1 MKRFLI
7 NCTLFLLLFLAGMYS
22 RSLYLLNTGA
32 YKQTVSGSDTYHSI
46 EKSKQKKKTR
56 KLLIGDSVGR
66 QLFENTTYNDTLN
79 SFACNQAIGL
89 VGHYILLNNFLMAG
103 NQVDTV
109 YMLFRHSSFLNNLDE
124 KYTYHYFLKP
134 FYNEEYKSLFTQTVN
149 DQIQKIP
156 FHFICRDPNI
166 LTTNWAP
173 DFQTEDEKNYTF
185 LSPISVEYLKRIKD
199 LSIKYGFTLIILPT
213 PTSLNNKQEILTID
227 KNEII
232 KNGLA
237 NEFNGYFDQIIFLN
251 DTSFM
256 DGIHL
261 NHPEAYT
268 KYYKDN
274 LISY

>member
-1 MKRFLI
+1 
-7 NCTLFLLLFLAGMYS
+7 
-22 RSLYLLNTGA
+22 
-32 YKQTVSGSDTYHSI
+32 
-46 EKSKQKKKTR
+46 
-56 KLLIGDSVGR
+56 
-66 QLFENTTYNDTLN
+66 
-79 SFACNQAIGL
+79 
-89 VGHYILLNNFLMAG
+89 MAG

-109 YMLFRHSSFLNNLDE
+109 YMLFRYSSFLNNLDE

-149 DQIQKIP
+149 DQVHKIP

-173 DFQTEDEKNYTF
+173 NFQAEDEKNYTF
-185 LSPISVEYLKRIKD
+185 LSPISVEYLKRIKE
-199 LSIKYGFTLIILPT
+199 LSIKHGFTLIILPT
-213 PTSLNNKQEILTID
+213 PTSFNNKQEILAID